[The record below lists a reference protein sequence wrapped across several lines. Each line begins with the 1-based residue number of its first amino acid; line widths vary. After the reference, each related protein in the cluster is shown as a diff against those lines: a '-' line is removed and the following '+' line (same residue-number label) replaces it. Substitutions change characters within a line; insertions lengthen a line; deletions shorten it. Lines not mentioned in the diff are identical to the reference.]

1 MDTLE
6 IQLERVQTAIA
17 AIETGA
23 QKYEINNRGITKAD
37 LATLYSR
44 EKQLKAAIA
53 AQDGDNILYA
63 NTERR

>member
-6 IQLERVQTAIA
+6 IQLERVQT
-17 AIETGA
+17 GA
-23 QKYEINNRGITKAD
+23 QKYEINNRSITKAD

-53 AQDGDNILYA
+53 ARDGDNILYA

>member
-17 AIETGA
+17 AIEEGA
-23 QKYEINNRGITKAD
+23 QKYEINNRSITKAD
-37 LATLYSR
+37 LATLYNR

-53 AQDGDNILYA
+53 AQNGDNILYA

>member
-6 IQLERVQTAIA
+6 IQLERVKTAIA

-23 QKYEINNRGITKAD
+23 QKYEINNRSITKAD

-53 AQDGDNILYA
+53 AQYGDHILYA

>member
-23 QKYEINNRGITKAD
+23 QKYEINNRSITKAD
-37 LATLYSR
+37 LTTLYSR

-53 AQDGDNILYA
+53 ARDGDNILYA

>member
-6 IQLERVQTAIA
+6 IQLERVQTAI
-17 AIETGA
+17 ETGA
-23 QKYEINNRGITKAD
+23 QKYEINNRSITKAD

>member
-23 QKYEINNRGITKAD
+23 QKYEINKRSITKAD

-44 EKQLKAAIA
+44 ETQLKAAIA